1 MTPISD
7 PAEAR
12 LTAVETL
19 LTHLQHELSQMH
31 EVLLAQAEELRTLR
45 DRAAKLDGRVDKL
58 EDEPEDRDP
67 RAERPPHY

>member
-1 MTPISD
+1 MKTVAD

-31 EVLLAQAEELRTLR
+31 GVLLAQTEELQALR
-45 DRAAKLDGRVDKL
+45 DRASKLDGRIDKL
-58 EDEPEDRDP
+58 EEDPENRDP
-67 RAERPPHY
+67 RAEKPPHY